1 MLENVLKTLE
11 DNRAFKRKVEHIE
24 TLNEREAQY
33 GEVEDLPGSIQNYFQ
48 DSHIKLY
55 QHQVEATQL
64 IREGENVL
72 ITTPTASGKTLAFNL
87 PIIETLSCDEEATA
101 LYIYPAKALANDQ
114 LNVLKHLESSCS
126 LDFKPNI
133 YDGDTPKNI
142 RPWIKENS
150 RLILTNPYMLHLILG
165 WHHQWSNF
173 YRNLKY
179 VVIDEAHHYRGVFGS
194 NVAFLIRRLRRICN
208 HYGSYPQFI
217 LSSATL
223 ANPDEFSRNLVGLDF
238 KQINKDTSPSGKKH
252 FVLYNPFAKW
262 GDLSTH
268 QETKNLFQLMVL
280 NDMQTLCFT
289 ISRKMAEI
297 IAMWT
302 KKELNETKPELVN
315 RITAYRSGYLAE
327 ERRKIEKGLKTG
339 TLVGV
344 TCTNALE
351 LGVDIGSL
359 DCVIISGYPGTMIS
373 TWQQAGRAGR
383 AENESLVVMVAFENA
398 LDQYLM
404 KHPEFLFHKSH
415 ENAVIDLE
423 NKKIINGHLFCAIKE
438 LPLTVDDFEK
448 YFQADYDQWEVI
460 RKHMMVTEGLLGL
473 TYVGRK
479 DPAMNISLDQISS
492 DNFKVFHNKS
502 VMESMDRQHAYSE
515 AHEGAVLI
523 NQGETYIVDSFN
535 LEKRTINV
543 KKMDVDYHTQALR
556 NVDVSIEK
564 EISSRDIGNFRVSFG
579 EVKVTQE
586 FYKYKEMIY
595 GKALATHELD
605 LPPLKYHTRGLWF
618 TIPGIVADSLENI
631 FPKKDSYAGSLHGAE
646 HAIISMFP
654 LLVLCDR
661 FDIGGLSTNYHPQT
675 GKATIFIYDAYEG
688 GIGLAEK
695 AVEVMEKLVEVTRD
709 MVKSCQCRK
718 GCPTCI
724 YSPKCGNDNKPLH
737 KKGTIFILEAMLKMM
752 KGESVDLAR
761 DLVVNH
767 LETTHQSIKSAMV
780 GSEGYQEFENPQ
792 NLTKKGESFYI
803 NGNYE
808 EALKCFQKSL
818 ELNVNNITALKYQGM
833 ILQIQEKHQKALK
846 SLEEALKIR
855 ADDPE
860 TLYYLAVSLYHTG
873 NYQES
878 KKTAEKLIKI
888 RCDWDDAWCILAM
901 ALEVMIDEDGAIE
914 AYTKAL
920 ENNPLNQEAS
930 ERLKNLLDAD

>member
-1 MLENVLKTLE
+1 MLENVLNTLE
-11 DNRAFKRKVEHIE
+11 GNRTFKRKVEHIE
-24 TLNEREAQY
+24 TLSERQAQY
-33 GEVEDLPGSIQNYFQ
+33 GELKDLPESIQKYLQ

-64 IREGENVL
+64 IRAGENVL

-87 PIIETLSCDEEATA
+87 PIIETLSSDEEATA

-114 LNVLKHLESSCS
+114 LNVLKHLESSCG

-165 WHHQWSNF
+165 WHHQWSRF

-208 HYGSYPQFI
+208 YYGSYPQFI

-223 ANPDEFSRNLVGLDF
+223 ANPDEFSRNLVGMDF
-238 KQINKDTSPSGKKH
+238 KEIKEDTSPSGKKH
-252 FVLYNPFAKW
+252 FILYNPFAKW

-280 NDMQTLCFT
+280 NDLQTLCFT
-289 ISRKMAEI
+289 VSRKMAEI

-302 KKELNETKPELVN
+302 KKELNETRPDMVN

-327 ERRKIEKGLKTG
+327 ERRKIENGLKTG
-339 TLVGV
+339 NLVGV

-351 LGVDIGSL
+351 LGMDIGSL
-359 DCVIISGYPGTMIS
+359 DSVIISGYPGTMIS

-383 AENESLVVMVAFENA
+383 AENESLVIMVAFENA

-423 NKKIINGHLFCAIKE
+423 NKKIINGHLLCAIKE

-448 YFQADYDQWEVI
+448 YFQADYDKWDVI
-460 RKHMMVTEGLLGL
+460 RKHMMVKEGLLGL
-473 TYVGRK
+473 NYVGRK
-479 DPAMNISLDQISS
+479 EPALNISLDQISS
-492 DNFKVFHNKS
+492 DHFRVFHNKKL
-502 VMESMDRQHAYSE
+502 METMDRQHAYSE

-523 NQGETYIVDSFN
+523 NQGETYIVDNFN

-543 KKMDVDYHTQALR
+543 KKMDVDYHTQALK
-556 NVDVSIEK
+556 NVDVTIEK
-564 EISSRDIGNFRVSFG
+564 EINNRKIGNFSVSFG
-579 EVKVTQE
+579 EVKVTQD

-595 GKALATHELD
+595 GKTLATHDLE

-618 TIPGIVADSLENI
+618 TIPGLVADSLENI

-646 HAIISMFP
+646 HALISMFP

-767 LETTHQSIKSAMV
+767 IETSTQPIKSSMV
-780 GSEGYQEFENPQ
+780 GAEGYQEFENPQ
-792 NLTKKGESFYI
+792 NLTGKGESFYL
-803 NGNYE
+803 NGNYT
-808 EALKCFQKSL
+808 EALKCFQKAL
-818 ELNVNNITALKYQGM
+818 QMDENNLSALKYHGM
-833 ILQIQEKHQKALK
+833 ILQIQDKPKDALKSLQKALK
-846 SLEEALKIR
+846 IR
-855 ADDPE
+855 EDDPE
-860 TLYYLAVSLYHTG
+860 TLYYLAVSLYNIG
-873 NYQES
+873 NYDKS
-878 KKTAEKLIKI
+878 KLNAEKLTKI
-888 RCDWDDAWCILAM
+888 RDDWDDAWCVLAM
-901 ALEVMIDEDGAIE
+901 ALEGLDDEEAAIK
-914 AYTKAL
+914 AYNKAL
-920 ENNPLNQEAS
+920 SINPLNEDAADN
-930 ERLKNLLDAD
+930 LKKLLEG

>member
-1 MLENVLKTLE
+1 MLQNVIKTME
-11 DNRAFKRKVEHIE
+11 GNRTFSRKVEHIE
-24 TLNEREAQY
+24 TLNERKAQY
-33 GEVEDLPGSIQNYFQ
+33 GELKDLPLSIQKYLQ
-48 DSHIKLY
+48 ESRIKLY
-55 QHQVEATQL
+55 QHQVDATEL
-64 IREGENVL
+64 IRKGENVL

-87 PIIETLSCDEEATA
+87 PIIETLSHDENATA

-114 LNVLKHLESSCS
+114 LNVLKHLESSCN

-165 WHHQWSNF
+165 WHHQWSRF
-173 YRNLKY
+173 YKNIKY
-179 VVIDEAHHYRGVFGS
+179 VVVDEAHHYRGVFGS
-194 NVAFLIRRLRRICN
+194 NVAFLIRRLKRICN

-223 ANPDEFSRNLVGLDF
+223 ANPDEFSRNLVGMSF
-238 KQINKDTSPSGKKH
+238 QEVNNDTSPSGKKH

-268 QETKNLFQLMVL
+268 QETKNLFQLMVTNNL
-280 NDMQTLCFT
+280 QTLCFT
-289 ISRKMAEI
+289 VSRKMAEI

-302 KKELNETKPELVN
+302 KRELNETRPDLVN

-339 TLVGV
+339 NLVGV

-359 DCVIISGYPGTMIS
+359 DSVIISGYPGTMIS

-383 AENESLVVMVAFENA
+383 AENESMVIMVAFENA

-415 ENAVIDLE
+415 ENAVIDLQ
-423 NKKIINGHLFCAIKE
+423 NKKITHGHLMCAVKE

-448 YFQADYDQWEVI
+448 YFEADYDTLETI
-460 RKHMMVTEGLLGL
+460 RQGGLVKETLTGL
-473 TYVGRK
+473 TYIGRE

-492 DNFKVFHNKS
+492 DHFKVFHNKRL
-502 VMESMDRQHAYSE
+502 METMDRQHAYSE

-523 NQGETYIVDSFN
+523 NQGETYTVDNFN
-535 LEKRTINV
+535 LTKRIINV
-543 KKMDVDYHTQALR
+543 KKMDVDYHTQALK

-564 EISSRDIGNFRVSFG
+564 EIKTRKIGNFSVSFG
-579 EVKVTQE
+579 EVKVTQD
-586 FYKYKEMIY
+586 FYKYKTMIY
-595 GKALATHELD
+595 GKTQSTHNLE

-618 TIPGIVADSLENI
+618 TVPGLVQDTLENV
-631 FPKKDSYAGSLHGAE
+631 FTKKDAYAGSLHGAE
-646 HAIISMFP
+646 HALISMFP

-661 FDIGGLSTNYHPQT
+661 FDIGGLSTNYHPET

-688 GIGLAEK
+688 GIGLSEK

-737 KKGTIFILEAMLKMM
+737 KKGTIFILESILKMM
-752 KGESVDLAR
+752 KGESIDLA
-761 DLVVNH
+761 
-767 LETTHQSIKSAMV
+767 TSITYDHPPITSTPFKPQMV
-780 GSEGYQEFENPQ
+780 GAEGYQEFENPE
-792 NLTKKGESFYI
+792 NLTRKGESFYL
-803 NGNYE
+803 NGN
-808 EALKCFQKSL
+808 LKESLECFQKVLKMDDMNLS
-818 ELNVNNITALKYQGM
+818 ALKYQGI
-833 ILQIQEKHQKALK
+833 ILVRQEKFLKARESFNKVL
-846 SLEEALKIR
+846 LIQ

-860 TLYYLAVSLYHTG
+860 TLYYLAVSLNGNQMYH
-873 NYQES
+873 ES
-878 KKTAEKLIKI
+878 KNISLKLTKV
-888 RCDWDDAWCILAM
+888 RPDWDDAWHVLGV
-901 ALEVMIDEDGAIE
+901 ALQGLDDKEGAIE
-914 AYTKAL
+914 AYGKAL
-920 ENNPLNQEAS
+920 EINPLNSDAAS
-930 ERLKNLLDAD
+930 NLNQLV

>member
-24 TLNEREAQY
+24 TLTARKAQY
-33 GEVEDLPGSIQNYFQ
+33 GKLKDLPESIEKYLQ

-64 IREGENVL
+64 IRSGENIL

-87 PIIETLSCDEEATA
+87 PIIETFSQDSEATA

-114 LNVLKHLESSCS
+114 LNVLKHLESSCD

-133 YDGDTPKNI
+133 YDGDTPKKI

-165 WHHQWSNF
+165 WHHQWSRF
-173 YRNLKY
+173 YKNLKY

-223 ANPDEFSRNLVGLDF
+223 ANPEEFSRNLVGVDF
-238 KQINKDTSPSGKKH
+238 KEIKKDTSPSGKKH
-252 FVLYNPFAKW
+252 FVLYNPYAKW
-262 GDLSTH
+262 GELSTH

-280 NDMQTLCFT
+280 NDLQTLCFT
-289 ISRKMAEI
+289 VSRKMAEI

-302 KKELNETKPELVN
+302 KKELSEIKPELVH
-315 RITAYRSGYLAE
+315 RVTAYRSGFLAE

-339 TLVGV
+339 NLVGV

-359 DCVIISGYPGTMIS
+359 DGVIISGYPGTMIS

-383 AENESLVVMVAFENA
+383 GENESLVVMVAFENA

-404 KHPEFLFHKSH
+404 NHPEFLFHKSH

-423 NKKIINGHLFCAIKE
+423 NEKISKGHILCAIKE
-438 LPLTVDDFEK
+438 LPLTVEGYEK
-448 YFQADYDQWEVI
+448 YFQTDYDTWDAI
-460 RKHMMVTEGLLGL
+460 RKNMMVKEGLLGL
-473 TYVGRK
+473 TFVGLK
-479 DPAMNISLDQISS
+479 DPAINISLDQISS
-492 DNFKVFHNKS
+492 DHFRVFHKKKL
-502 VMESMDRQHAYSE
+502 METMDRQHAYSE

-535 LEKRTINV
+535 LQNRKINV
-543 KKMDVDYHTQALR
+543 KKMDVDYHTQALK
-556 NVDVSIEK
+556 NVDVTIEK
-564 EISSRDIGNFRVSFG
+564 EAYHRTIGNFRVSFG
-579 EVKVTQE
+579 EVKVSQD
-586 FYKYKEMIY
+586 FYKYKEMLY
-595 GKALATHELD
+595 GKTLATHNLD

-618 TIPGIVADSLENI
+618 TLPGVVADSLENI

-646 HAIISMFP
+646 HALISMFP

-661 FDIGGLSTNYHPQT
+661 FDIGGLSTNYHSQT
-675 GKATIFIYDAYEG
+675 DKATIFIYDAYEG

-709 MVKSCQCRK
+709 MVKTCPCQK

-737 KKGTIFILEAMLKMM
+737 KKGTIFILEAMLKLM
-752 KGESVDLAR
+752 KGE
-761 DLVVNH
+761 N
-767 LETTHQSIKSAMV
+767 I
-780 GSEGYQEFENPQ
+780 
-792 NLTKKGESFYI
+792 ES
-803 NGNYE
+803 G
-808 EALKCFQKSL
+808 L
-818 ELNVNNITALKYQGM
+818 M
-833 ILQIQEKHQKALK
+833 
-846 SLEEALKIR
+846 
-855 ADDPE
+855 
-860 TLYYLAVSLYHTG
+860 
-873 NYQES
+873 
-878 KKTAEKLIKI
+878 
-888 RCDWDDAWCILAM
+888 
-901 ALEVMIDEDGAIE
+901 
-914 AYTKAL
+914 
-920 ENNPLNQEAS
+920 
-930 ERLKNLLDAD
+930 

>member
-1 MLENVLKTLE
+1 MLQNVLNTLE
-11 DNRAFKRKVEHIE
+11 GNRTFKRKVEHIE
-24 TLNEREAQY
+24 TLKERKAQY
-33 GEVEDLPGSIQNYFQ
+33 GEVKDLPPSIQKYLQ

-64 IREGENVL
+64 IRDGENVL

-87 PIIETLSCDEEATA
+87 PIIETLSQDDQATA

-114 LNVLKHLESSCS
+114 LSVLKHLESSCR

-150 RLILTNPYMLHLILG
+150 RLILTNPYMLHLIMG
-165 WHHQWSNF
+165 WHHQWSRF
-173 YRNLKY
+173 YKNIRY

-223 ANPDEFSRNLVGLDF
+223 ANPDEFSRNLVGKTF
-238 KQINKDTSPSGKKH
+238 HEVNHDTSPSGRKH

-280 NDMQTLCFT
+280 NDLQTLCFT
-289 ISRKMAEI
+289 VSRKMAEI

-327 ERRKIEKGLKTG
+327 ERRKIEKDLKTG
-339 TLVGV
+339 NLVGV

-351 LGVDIGSL
+351 LGVDLGSL
-359 DCVIISGYPGTMIS
+359 DGVIISGYPGTMIS

-423 NKKIINGHLFCAIKE
+423 NKKITHGHLLCAIKE

-448 YFQADYDQWEVI
+448 YFQGDYDVLETI
-460 RKHMMVTEGLLGL
+460 RQEGLVQETLTGL
-473 TYVGRK
+473 TYIGRE
-479 DPAMNISLDQISS
+479 DPALKISLDQISS
-492 DNFKVFHNKS
+492 DHFKVFHNKRL
-502 VMESMDRQHAYSE
+502 METMDRQHAYSE

-535 LEKRTINV
+535 LNNRKINV
-543 KKMDVDYHTQALR
+543 KKMDVDYHTQALK
-556 NVDVSIEK
+556 NVEVSIEK
-564 EISSRDIGNFRVSFG
+564 EINTREIGNFQVSFG
-579 EVKVTQE
+579 EVKVTQD
-586 FYKYKEMIY
+586 FYKYKEMLY
-595 GKALATHELD
+595 GKTLATHELV

-618 TIPGIVADSLENI
+618 TVPGQVADALENI
-631 FPKKDSYAGSLHGAE
+631 FPKKDAYAGSLHGAE
-646 HAIISMFP
+646 HALISMFP

-661 FDIGGLSTNYHPQT
+661 FDIGGLSTNYHPET

-752 KGESVDLAR
+752 KGEKMDLPT
-761 DLVVNH
+761 DIITDH
-767 LETTHQSIKSAMV
+767 METTNTVLKSPRMGA
-780 GSEGYQEFENPQ
+780 EGYLEFENPEK
-792 NLTKKGESFYI
+792 LTSKGESFYL
-803 NGNYE
+803 NGNHP
-808 EALKCFQKSL
+808 EAMKCFQK
-818 ELNVNNITALKYQGM
+818 ALKMDENNLSAWKYTGM
-833 ILQIQEKHQKALK
+833 IQQLSNKHGEAIK
-846 SLEEALKIR
+846 SFKKALKIR
-855 ADDPE
+855 EDDPE
-860 TLYYLAVSLYHTG
+860 TLYYLAVSLHETG
-873 NYQES
+873 SYQES
-878 KKTAEKLIKI
+878 GDTAQKLIKI
-888 RCDWDDAWCILAM
+888 RADWDDAWTILAM
-901 ALEVMIDEDGAIE
+901 SLQGKGDEEGAIE
-914 AYTKAL
+914 AYGKAL
-920 ENNPLNQEAS
+920 EINPLNEDAAIN
-930 ERLKNLLDAD
+930 LKELLED

>member
-1 MLENVLKTLE
+1 MLINVLKTLE
-11 DNRAFKRKVEHIE
+11 NDPAFKRKVEHIE
-24 TLNEREAQY
+24 TLNERKAQY
-33 GEVEDLPGSIQNYFQ
+33 GELDDLPESIKKYLD
-48 DSHIKLY
+48 DSHIRLY
-55 QHQVEATQL
+55 QHQVEAIQH
-64 IREGENVL
+64 IRNGENVL

-87 PIIETLSCDEEATA
+87 PIIETLNYNDDATA

-114 LNVLKHLESSCS
+114 LNVLKHLESSCN
-126 LDFKPNI
+126 LDFKPEI

-150 RLILTNPYMLHLILG
+150 RLILTNPYMLHLTLG

-173 YRNLKY
+173 YKNLKY

-194 NVAFLIRRLRRICN
+194 NVAFLIRRLRRVSN

-223 ANPDEFSRNLVGLDF
+223 ANPEEFSRNLVGLDF
-238 KQINKDTSPSGKKH
+238 KNINRDTSPSGKKH
-252 FVLYNPFAKW
+252 FALFNPFAKW

-280 NDMQTLCFT
+280 NDLQTLCFT
-289 ISRKMAEI
+289 VSRKMAEI

-327 ERRKIEKGLKTG
+327 ERRKIENGLKNG
-339 TLVGV
+339 ELVGV

-351 LGVDIGSL
+351 LGLDIGSL
-359 DCVIISGYPGTMIS
+359 DSVIISGYPGTMIS

-423 NKKIINGHLFCAIKE
+423 NSEIINGHLFCAIKE
-438 LPLTVDDFEK
+438 LPMTVDDYEK
-448 YFQADYDQWEVI
+448 YFQGDYDRWEHI
-460 RKHMMVTEGLLGL
+460 RKHMMIKEGLLGL
-473 TYVGRK
+473 KYVGRK
-479 DPAMNISLDQISS
+479 DPAMNINLDQISS
-492 DNFKVFHNKS
+492 DNFRVFHNKS
-502 VMESMDRQHAYSE
+502 LMETMDRQHAYSE

-535 LEKRTINV
+535 LDKRTINV

-556 NVDVSIEK
+556 NVDVFIEK
-564 EISSRDIGNFRVSFG
+564 EIITRDIGKFRVSFG
-579 EVKVTQE
+579 EVKVSQD
-586 FYKYKEMIY
+586 FYKYKEMLY
-595 GKALATHELD
+595 GKTLATHELD

-618 TIPGIVADSLENI
+618 TVPGIVADSLENI

-646 HAIISMFP
+646 HAIIAMFP

-709 MVKSCQCRK
+709 MVKSCQCRE

-737 KKGTIFILEAMLKMM
+737 KKGTLFILEAILKMM
-752 KGESVDLAR
+752 KDENIDLASS
-761 DLVVNH
+761 LLVNH
-767 LETTHQSIKSAMV
+767 TKNPHSKKQAMGAEDGTIFETP
-780 GSEGYQEFENPQ
+780 E
-792 NLTKKGESFYI
+792 NLTKKGESLYI

-808 EALKCFQKSL
+808 EALECFQKTL
-818 ELNVNNITALKYQGM
+818 ELDGKNFIALKYQGM
-833 ILQIQEKHQKALK
+833 ILQLKDEHIEALK
-846 SLEEALKIR
+846 SFEEANKISS
-855 ADDPE
+855 DDPE
-860 TLYYLAVSLYHTG
+860 TLYYMAVSLYEVG
-873 NYQES
+873 DFQES
-878 KKTAEKLIKI
+878 KKLAEKVIKI
-888 RCDWDDAWCILAM
+888 RSDWDDAWCILAM
-901 ALEVMIDEDGAIE
+901 ALESVDSEDEAID
-914 AYTKAL
+914 AYNKAL
-920 ENNPLNQEAS
+920 EINPLNKEAI
-930 ERLKNLLDAD
+930 EGLNNLLDAH

>member
-24 TLNEREAQY
+24 TLSARKAQY
-33 GEVEDLPGSIQNYFQ
+33 GELKDLPESIEKYLK

-64 IREGENVL
+64 IREGENLL

-87 PIIETLSCDEEATA
+87 PIIESLCQDPEATA

-114 LNVLKHLESSCS
+114 FNVLKHLESSCD

-133 YDGDTPKNI
+133 YDGDTPKKI

-165 WHHQWSNF
+165 WHHQWSRF
-173 YRNLKY
+173 YKNLKY

-194 NVAFLIRRLRRICN
+194 NVAYLIRRLRRICN

-223 ANPDEFSRNLVGLDF
+223 ANPEEFSRNLVGVDF
-238 KQINKDTSPSGKKH
+238 KEIKKDTSPSGKKH

-280 NDMQTLCFT
+280 NDLQTLCFT
-289 ISRKMAEI
+289 VSRKMAEI

-302 KKELNETKPELVN
+302 KKELSERKPELVN
-315 RITAYRSGYLAE
+315 RVTAYRSGFLAE

-339 TLVGV
+339 NLVGV

-359 DCVIISGYPGTMIS
+359 DSVIISGYPGTMIS
-373 TWQQAGRAGR
+373 TWQQAGRVGR

-423 NKKIINGHLFCAIKE
+423 NVKISKGHILCAIKE

-448 YFQADYDQWEVI
+448 YFQTDYDTWDAI
-460 RKHMMVTEGLLGL
+460 RRNMKVKEGLLGL
-473 TYVGRK
+473 TYVGLK
-479 DPAMNISLDQISS
+479 DPAINISLDQISS
-492 DNFKVFHNKS
+492 DHFRVFHDKKL
-502 VMESMDRQHAYSE
+502 METMDRQHAYSE

-535 LEKRTINV
+535 LQNKKINV
-543 KKMDVDYHTQALR
+543 KKMDVDYHTQALK
-556 NVDVSIEK
+556 NVDVTIEK
-564 EISSRDIGNFRVSFG
+564 EAYNRTIGNFRVHFG
-579 EVKVTQE
+579 EVKVTQD
-586 FYKYKEMIY
+586 FYKYKEMLY
-595 GKALATHELD
+595 GKTLATNKLEL
-605 LPPLKYHTRGLWF
+605 PALKYHTRGLWF
-618 TIPGIVADSLENI
+618 TIPGVVADALENI

-646 HAIISMFP
+646 HALISMFP

-661 FDIGGLSTNYHPQT
+661 FDIGGLSTNHHPQT

-695 AVEVMEKLVEVTRD
+695 AVEVTEKLVEVTRD
-709 MVKSCQCRK
+709 MVKTCQCQK

-737 KKGTIFILEAMLKMM
+737 KKGTIFILEAILKMM
-752 KGESVDLAR
+752 NGESIESGL
-761 DLVVNH
+761 
-767 LETTHQSIKSAMV
+767 LE
-780 GSEGYQEFENPQ
+780 
-792 NLTKKGESFYI
+792 
-803 NGNYE
+803 
-808 EALKCFQKSL
+808 
-818 ELNVNNITALKYQGM
+818 
-833 ILQIQEKHQKALK
+833 
-846 SLEEALKIR
+846 R
-855 ADDPE
+855 
-860 TLYYLAVSLYHTG
+860 TL
-873 NYQES
+873 
-878 KKTAEKLIKI
+878 
-888 RCDWDDAWCILAM
+888 
-901 ALEVMIDEDGAIE
+901 
-914 AYTKAL
+914 
-920 ENNPLNQEAS
+920 
-930 ERLKNLLDAD
+930 